1 MGTSQSSSVPS
12 SRLANVLTA
21 EPDSNRLIAIIG
33 MGCRYP
39 QGVDD
44 AAAFWRMLADGVDC
58 TVPNPPERFDTSYF
72 YHPTA
77 KMPGKFYCQG
87 GGYLSTETVF
97 DFDRQFFRMPPAE
110 ADHLDP
116 QVRLLLEVTWEAL
129 EDSGLAPGS
138 LRGSDTGV
146 YVGVTSNEYFKF
158 VNEPAENLNAY
169 SNSGTN
175 SCMAANRISY
185 EFDFRG
191 PSYSIDTACS
201 SSLYAVHQASEA
213 LRRGDCTMAVAGGVN
228 AVLLPT
234 TTIAF
239 CQAQMLSPDGKCK
252 SFDAKADG
260 YARSEGAGMVVL
272 KPLLQALKDNDP
284 IYALVRGGALSNDG
298 KTQGI
303 AQPGYD
309 AQVALVDRAC
319 RHAAI
324 QPYQVQYIEAHG
336 TGTKAGDR
344 TEANAIGQAMGRSRG
359 PGQPPLYIGSVK
371 SNIGHTEG
379 AAGVAGVMKAA
390 MMLAMQQIPPVVHF
404 KTPNPDINFTALNL
418 RVPKSLTSWP
428 SHSGPA
434 LAGCSSFGFG
444 GANAHIVLQE
454 SPISRQI
461 RGNLAIRSAT
471 QTRQAKGVGI
481 EMSAKLLLL
490 SAASVNALQQHIQN
504 WISYLQT
511 IPSDNATLFGDILY
525 SAAVRSQHHAHRL
538 SAVVYTPIDAIERLS
553 EYLNGTKSANVT
565 SGFVGETDTSNTVV
579 FAFSGMGTQWW
590 AMGRKLL
597 EENEHF
603 MSTIEVT
610 LSLRYIS

>member
-1 MGTSQSSSVPS
+1 
-12 SRLANVLTA
+12 
-21 EPDSNRLIAIIG
+21 
-33 MGCRYP
+33 
-39 QGVDD
+39 
-44 AAAFWRMLADGVDC
+44 MLADGLDC
-58 TVPNPPERFDTSYF
+58 TASNPPERFDTSYF

-77 KMPGKFYCQG
+77 KMPGKFYAQG

-97 DFDRQFFRMPPAE
+97 NFDRQFFRIPPAE

-129 EDSGLAPGS
+129 EDSGLPPES

-175 SCMAANRISY
+175 SCMVSNRISY

-201 SSLYAVHQASEA
+201 SSLYAIHQASEA
-213 LRRGDCTMAVAGGVN
+213 LRRGDCDMAVAGGVN

-252 SFDAKADG
+252 SFDARADG
-260 YARSEGAGMVVL
+260 YARSEGAGMIVL
-272 KPLLQALKDNDP
+272 KPLVQALKDNDP

-309 AQVALVDRAC
+309 AQVALIDRAY

-324 QPYQVQYIEAHG
+324 RPSQVQYIEAHG

-344 TEANAIGQAMGRSRG
+344 TEANAIGQAAGRSRG
-359 PGQPPLYIGSVK
+359 PDQPPLYIGSVK

-379 AAGVAGVMKAA
+379 AAGVAGVMKVA

-404 KTPNPDINFTALNL
+404 ETPNPEVNFTALNL
-418 RVPKSLTSWP
+418 RVPTSLTSWP
-428 SHSGPA
+428 SHTGHAMAS
-434 LAGCSSFGFG
+434 CSSFGFG

-454 SPISRQI
+454 SPVARQI
-461 RGNLAIRSAT
+461 RGSLAIGSAT
-471 QTRQAKGVGI
+471 QFDHAESGEP

-490 SAASVNALQQHIQN
+490 SAASANALQQHVRN
-504 WISYLQT
+504 WITFLET
-511 IPSDNATLFGDILY
+511 IPSDNTALFADILY
-525 SAAVRSQHHAHRL
+525 SAAMRSQHHAYRL
-538 SAVVYTPIDAIERLS
+538 AAVIYTPKDAIERLND
-553 EYLNGTKSANVT
+553 YLNGTKSDNVT
-565 SGFVGETDTSNTVV
+565 SGVVGETDANNTLV

-590 AMGRKLL
+590 AMGRKLSCAKFTEVFIHIL
-597 EENEHF
+597 RVVSRSPL
-603 MSTIEVT
+603 STFWSSVVIDGCSEIFGRNKYCRQHKLAT
-610 LSLRYIS
+610 NACKRSIRYDLNF